1 MPLLRSRSLSA
12 CHFSGDA
19 IGVKVAK
26 LDSVKTQLT
35 YDYYSLP
42 FCRPP
47 TIEES
52 AENLGEALSGDRVE
66 NSMYKV
72 RKTRKRTGYA
82 NSGRARMHACVRACT
97 WADAS

>member
-1 MPLLRSRSLSA
+1 LT
-12 CHFSGDA
+12 
-19 IGVKVAK
+19 K
-26 LDSVKTQLT
+26 LDSVKTQLP

-47 TIEES
+47 TIES

-72 RKTRKRTGYA
+72 R
-82 NSGRARMHACVRACT
+82 NST
-97 WADAS
+97 